1 MNIKIEIEYDG
12 TNYSGWQVQPNGNTI
27 QETIEKALFKIT
39 GENITINGSGRTDS
53 GVHAYGQVASFISIS
68 GIPPE
73 KFSYALNQNLP
84 DDIVIKKSE
93 QVSDDFHAR
102 YSAVKKE
109 YIYKIYNSLFPSAI
123 HRNHMYH
130 IRQELD
136 TVKMQ
141 NAADYFCGK
150 HDFSSFMSAGSDVKS
165 TEREIY
171 KSEIK
176 RNQDIITFNITGNG
190 FLYNMVRIIVGT
202 LIEAGTGKIKPDKIQ
217 EILKSKDRSQS
228 GKTAPPHG
236 LYLNKVYY

>member
-1 MNIKIEIEYDG
+1 
-12 TNYSGWQVQPNGNTI
+12 
-27 QETIEKALFKIT
+27 
-39 GENITINGSGRTDS
+39 
-53 GVHAYGQVASFISIS
+53 
-68 GIPPE
+68 
-73 KFSYALNQNLP
+73 
-84 DDIVIKKSE
+84 
-93 QVSDDFHAR
+93 
-102 YSAVKKE
+102 
-109 YIYKIYNSLFPSAI
+109 
-123 HRNHMYH
+123 
-130 IRQELD
+130 
-136 TVKMQ
+136 
-141 NAADYFCGK
+141 
-150 HDFSSFMSAGSDVKS
+150 MSAGSDVKS